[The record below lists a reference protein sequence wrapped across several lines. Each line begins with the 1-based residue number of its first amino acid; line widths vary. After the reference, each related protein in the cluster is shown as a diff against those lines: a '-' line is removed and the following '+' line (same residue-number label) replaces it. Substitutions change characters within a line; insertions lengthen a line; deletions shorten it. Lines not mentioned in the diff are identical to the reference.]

1 NGAGGRHHAAA
12 RAGAEPARRGHR
24 RDGARLPSFAQPA
37 GRHGKAGPGND
48 RAANRNGRRNRSAN
62 SRRCLQIQTGQPVSA
77 AARSGRGAGA
87 KCHHPSTR
95 RLGGY
100 ARDFATLYGQSA
112 RRFPLFQRHS
122 RAGKPGFRSG
132 TPGFFHRYRHV
143 QKQRHRSRGRRANPA
158 VEIHGRNRL
167 PLSGASALSGEAL
180 RAGARQ
186 NRGRIYRRDARNL
199 ARGNRGR
206 DNRNRRKVFP
216 VSSRMKTRRRARLP
230 ALVGRGGASANILA
244 FQKPAPLG
252 FLLVTIFLSSCAAPD
267 TRHQI
272 VVSTRDQKLAV
283 LDRGNLLAVYP
294 VSTSK
299 FGLGDSPGSAFT
311 PLGEL
316 AIAKKIGDNAPPGA
330 VFKDRRRT
338 GEIVPPDSP
347 GRDPIVTR
355 ILWLRGLEAQN
366 ANAFG
371 RYIYIHGTP
380 EERLIGT
387 PASYGC

>member
-1 NGAGGRHHAAA
+1 
-12 RAGAEPARRGHR
+12 
-24 RDGARLPSFAQPA
+24 
-37 GRHGKAGPGND
+37 
-48 RAANRNGRRNRSAN
+48 
-62 SRRCLQIQTGQPVSA
+62 
-77 AARSGRGAGA
+77 
-87 KCHHPSTR
+87 
-95 RLGGY
+95 
-100 ARDFATLYGQSA
+100 
-112 RRFPLFQRHS
+112 
-122 RAGKPGFRSG
+122 
-132 TPGFFHRYRHV
+132 
-143 QKQRHRSRGRRANPA
+143 
-158 VEIHGRNRL
+158 
-167 PLSGASALSGEAL
+167 
-180 RAGARQ
+180 
-186 NRGRIYRRDARNL
+186 
-199 ARGNRGR
+199 
-206 DNRNRRKVFP
+206 
-216 VSSRMKTRRRARLP
+216 MKTRRRARLP

-387 PASYGC
+387 PASYGCIRMRSSDIISLYDIVGPGARVTIVDQPLASVIPGLASADASSMDPRKNSGTLVIR